1 VIASATSA
9 MASRATCGT
18 RSRTQNQMV
27 QAARSGVQTIAKGS
41 VVPGTSMNME
51 MKLTNIARTSL
62 EKLRQD
68 SEDLLRQ
75 RGLPL
80 WPRDDPRRQLQG
92 AGRWRVILTALNM
105 DALVA
110 L

>member
-1 VIASATSA
+1 MQNIAE
-9 MASRATCGT
+9 
-18 RSRTQNQMV
+18 
-27 QAARSGVQTIAKGS
+27 GS
-41 VVPGTSMNME
+41 VVSGTSKKME
-51 MKLTNIARTSL
+51 MKLTNVARASL
-62 EKLRQD
+62 EELRRD
-68 SEDLLRQ
+68 YEDFLRQ

-92 AGRWRVILTALNM
+92 TGPWRVILAALNI

>member
-1 VIASATSA
+1 

>member
-1 VIASATSA
+1 
-9 MASRATCGT
+9 
-18 RSRTQNQMV
+18 
-27 QAARSGVQTIAKGS
+27 
-41 VVPGTSMNME
+41 MNME

-92 AGRWRVILTALNM
+92 AGRWRVRSF
-105 DALVA
+105 
-110 L
+110 

>member
-1 VIASATSA
+1 
-9 MASRATCGT
+9 
-18 RSRTQNQMV
+18 
-27 QAARSGVQTIAKGS
+27 
-41 VVPGTSMNME
+41 
-51 MKLTNIARTSL
+51 MKLTNVARTSL
-62 EKLRQD
+62 EELRRD
-68 SEDLLRQ
+68 YEDFLRQ

-92 AGRWRVILTALNM
+92 AGLWLVILTALNM